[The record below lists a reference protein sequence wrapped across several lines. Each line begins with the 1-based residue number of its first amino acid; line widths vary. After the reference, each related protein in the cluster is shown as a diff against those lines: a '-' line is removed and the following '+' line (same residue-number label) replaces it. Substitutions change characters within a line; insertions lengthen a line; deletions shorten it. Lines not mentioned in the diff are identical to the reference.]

1 MGGNRGMDAGVVDA
15 RLRVYGVKRLRVAD
29 GSIFRLPISS
39 HIMATIY
46 AIGEKAASMIIEDS
60 GVPPL

>member
-1 MGGNRGMDAGVVDA
+1 MGGNSGMDAGVVDA
-15 RLRVYGVKRLRVAD
+15 RLRVYGVKQLRIAD
-29 GSIFRLPISS
+29 GSIFPLPISA

-60 GVPPL
+60 GVQPL